1 MEIIS
6 MRSSP
11 NFLFKNN
18 SNSSKS
24 YNRLEDDFGPAKRIS
39 IAFQVND
46 PSSDEPDFS
55 SISPSELHNYARQS
69 YDTGTIDQDTFAAIS
84 EPLPMHTIN
93 PSGDILDLSGVTD
106 GTTFNFRDYFK
117 DQLQVAMSIGEPAT
131 VETLTSV
138 VSFLDG

>member
-1 MEIIS
+1 
-6 MRSSP
+6 
-11 NFLFKNN
+11 
-18 SNSSKS
+18 
-24 YNRLEDDFGPAKRIS
+24 
-39 IAFQVND
+39 
-46 PSSDEPDFS
+46 
-55 SISPSELHNYARQS
+55 
-69 YDTGTIDQDTFAAIS
+69 
-84 EPLPMHTIN
+84 MHTIN